1 MVIAPSNTQTSESVT
16 TELELTKLPEQTPES
31 QKAGVVAKT
40 GQTLNRFTQVL
51 GLTAVLATTPAMAT
65 ESSYEPLADASGGTV
80 LVLKEEGKGK
90 EELFAAFDRVIKS
103 EQTKERKKNEFN
115 QLSPEYQK
123 KALSYFQTGK
133 NEQPNEKILLKG
145 LNSLISLY
153 QNIDIAKQ
161 GIAEFSAG
169 KEPSQDPLAFEPM
182 TKSVIEAF
190 PSAKN
195 FVDIVAIQ
203 KIDVMVESV
212 YVQI

>member
-16 TELELTKLPEQTPES
+16 TEAELMKLPEQTPES

-51 GLTAVLATTPAMAT
+51 GLTAVLTTTPAMA
-65 ESSYEPLADASGGTV
+65 EKSPYEPLADTSGKTM
-80 LVLKEEGKGK
+80 LVLKEDVQGK

-153 QNIDIAKQ
+153 ENIEIAKQ

-169 KEPSQDPLAFEPM
+169 KEPSKDPLAFESM
-182 TKSVIEAF
+182 VKTITEAF
-190 PSAKN
+190 PS
-195 FVDIVAIQ
+195 
-203 KIDVMVESV
+203 
-212 YVQI
+212 